1 MITPKEY
8 FLDIIKKNDKYSG
21 FESDLGII
29 LMAETLDFKINQVE
43 ERRAFNIQELSYPQ
57 TEEILLAKLLYE
69 VGYVRFTLPLV
80 VQCFLTSQE
89 TITLYGGF
97 EFTSGDNLFMLDE
110 TILTLTAGEP
120 TLCHATLQ
128 QVHKEEI
135 TLSHNRVYSKHVTG
149 FSYKEI
155 HKIQVSKDGELLK
168 YSQNFIDYDADYS
181 YEIDPLT
188 NNVVILFL
196 KENDKGKNLKG
207 GEVLELSVFTTSSN
221 EDAPEGL
228 APIDNTQLVV
238 DNIIIS
244 QNYRPPLGIEEMQHI
259 IRYGRKSN
267 GDLILNEDYRQ
278 HIMKNVSGLLFLKV
292 WQEKEEN
299 LETGADISNI
309 NKIFYSYILEGDET
323 TPDSERVNNLAINTQ
338 IQKTIGDAVIAKETI
353 FKEAIIVTLNLNI
366 NITTEETHILNTD
379 KVVKSA
385 LVGYYDDSIKL
396 ISQAQ
401 VYKKVFTS
409 LKNKLNVFDLTVEM
423 DNKGIKHNQIIYKLD
438 KDSVNVTINGN

>member
-128 QVHKEEI
+128 QVHEEEI

-149 FSYKEI
+149 FNYKEI

-323 TPDSERVNNLAINTQ
+323 TPDSERVNNLAINAQ
-338 IQKTIGDAVIAKETI
+338 IQKTIGEAVIAKETI
-353 FKEAIIVTLNLNI
+353 FKEAIIVTLTLNI

>member
-149 FSYKEI
+149 FNYKEI
-155 HKIQVSKDGELLK
+155 HKIQVSKDGEL
-168 YSQNFIDYDADYS
+168 
-181 YEIDPLT
+181 
-188 NNVVILFL
+188 
-196 KENDKGKNLKG
+196 
-207 GEVLELSVFTTSSN
+207 
-221 EDAPEGL
+221 
-228 APIDNTQLVV
+228 
-238 DNIIIS
+238 
-244 QNYRPPLGIEEMQHI
+244 
-259 IRYGRKSN
+259 
-267 GDLILNEDYRQ
+267 
-278 HIMKNVSGLLFLKV
+278 
-292 WQEKEEN
+292 
-299 LETGADISNI
+299 
-309 NKIFYSYILEGDET
+309 
-323 TPDSERVNNLAINTQ
+323 
-338 IQKTIGDAVIAKETI
+338 
-353 FKEAIIVTLNLNI
+353 
-366 NITTEETHILNTD
+366 
-379 KVVKSA
+379 
-385 LVGYYDDSIKL
+385 
-396 ISQAQ
+396 
-401 VYKKVFTS
+401 
-409 LKNKLNVFDLTVEM
+409 
-423 DNKGIKHNQIIYKLD
+423 
-438 KDSVNVTINGN
+438 